1 MENEKIRK
9 NQILTLEERSRL
21 SVSAVENI
29 ESFSDEEIVLKTETG
44 RLQIGGKGLK
54 LEDLSV
60 ENGNAALTG
69 RIDLMRFTQT
79 KEKQSLL
86 AGLFK

>member
-1 MENEKIRK
+1 MENEKLRS
-9 NQILTLEERSRL
+9 NQILTLEDRSRL
-21 SVSAVENI
+21 SVGAVENI

-44 RLQIGGKGLK
+44 RLQISGKNLK

-69 RIDLMRFTQT
+69 RVDLMRFTQT
-79 KEKQSLL
+79 KEKQSFF

>member
-79 KEKQSLL
+79 KEKQSLF

>member
-9 NQILTLEERSRL
+9 NQILTLEERTRL